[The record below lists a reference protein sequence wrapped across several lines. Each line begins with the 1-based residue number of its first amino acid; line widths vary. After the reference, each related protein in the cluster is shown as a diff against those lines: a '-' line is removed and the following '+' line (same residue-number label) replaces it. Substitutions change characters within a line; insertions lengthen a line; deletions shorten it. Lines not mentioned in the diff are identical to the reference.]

1 MQPVSFAA
9 MTFPLKLVRRILVK
23 LSQGGEWMAR
33 KRYNKEAERL
43 IQNVIA
49 ISDGVAAIKSSQ
61 SNHIRQWHKFVA
73 QLSDKGIFQI
83 TV

>member
-1 MQPVSFAA
+1 
-9 MTFPLKLVRRILVK
+9 
-23 LSQGGEWMAR
+23 MAR

-61 SNHIRQWHKFVA
+61 SNHIRQ
-73 QLSDKGIFQI
+73 
-83 TV
+83 